1 MKPIV
6 AISIA
11 LFAAGSASAQ
21 VDLAH
26 DPAKPL
32 VAPTKSNAQLLKESQ
47 PATNIVTDT
56 SLPEKYHAA
65 PSATGTYNN
74 GYMSNNPQPMNVQNQ
89 QYNIGGVKA
98 TNSVYYDNSGKV
110 QGSGTTLDFG
120 KKK

>member
-1 MKPIV
+1 MKTII

-11 LFAAGSASAQ
+11 LFVAGSASAQ

-26 DPAKPL
+26 DPAKPV
-32 VAPTKSNAQLLKESQ
+32 VASAKSNAQLLKESQ
-47 PATNIVTDT
+47 PATNAVTDT
-56 SLPEKYHAA
+56 SLAGKYHTT

-74 GYMSNNPQPMNVQNQ
+74 GYMSNNPQPMNLQNQ
-89 QYNIGGVKA
+89 QYNMGGVKA

-110 QGSGTTLDFG
+110 QGSGTTLEFG